1 MVASCHT
8 KWQVIILIKNDHLLL
23 QGCQGKIGYRG
34 QCVCTKKYV
43 VFHPFMFSLNF
54 QEKKCARFEIL
65 GRILNMVYI
74 IGLVIE
80 EITEEVETVPSSNRK
95 RSSTKLHETRDIPK
109 TQIAAD
115 SGVPSNN
122 SERLEALK
130 NDPATLRFVLWRI
143 DHNWLF
149 LLKTWTFWVVN
160 VENKKGIIWSLVVV
174 KGDKLSS

>member
-1 MVASCHT
+1 
-8 KWQVIILIKNDHLLL
+8 
-23 QGCQGKIGYRG
+23 
-34 QCVCTKKYV
+34 
-43 VFHPFMFSLNF
+43 MFSLNF

-130 NDPATLRFVLWRI
+130 NDPATLRFVL
-143 DHNWLF
+143 
-149 LLKTWTFWVVN
+149 
-160 VENKKGIIWSLVVV
+160 
-174 KGDKLSS
+174 